1 MEDAKERIQARNVA
15 ITHLCVEIVALHFCS
30 AELFGITL
38 ILAVLSSSVVACCC
52 KHRTAFKLWSWMGG
66 LPFMLHAIAAVES
79 FDVDRVYY
87 VSDAPVLVFFAD
99 VPVRR

>member
-1 MEDAKERIQARNVA
+1 
-15 ITHLCVEIVALHFCS
+15 
-30 AELFGITL
+30 
-38 ILAVLSSSVVACCC
+38 
-52 KHRTAFKLWSWMGG
+52 MGG